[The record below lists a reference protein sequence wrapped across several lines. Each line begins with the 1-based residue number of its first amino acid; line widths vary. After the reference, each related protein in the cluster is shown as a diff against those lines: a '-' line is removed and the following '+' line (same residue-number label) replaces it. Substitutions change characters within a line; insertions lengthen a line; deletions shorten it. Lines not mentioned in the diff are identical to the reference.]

1 MTVTNFTYEDD
12 KLETICMWIRANV
25 DKQIGWYELSKISDL
40 SHTNLIRLFKKI
52 NTTPMS
58 FVRRVKDE
66 ERLKEIETQELKEGR
81 KIEKLL
87 HSELLKK
94 MH

>member
-1 MTVTNFTYEDD
+1 
-12 KLETICMWIRANV
+12 
-25 DKQIGWYELSKISDL
+25 
-40 SHTNLIRLFKKI
+40 
-52 NTTPMS
+52 MS

>member
-40 SHTNLIRLFKKI
+40 SHTNLIRLY
-52 NTTPMS
+52 NS
-58 FVRRVKDE
+58 N
-66 ERLKEIETQELKEGR
+66 ELCQT
-81 KIEKLL
+81 
-87 HSELLKK
+87 S
-94 MH
+94 